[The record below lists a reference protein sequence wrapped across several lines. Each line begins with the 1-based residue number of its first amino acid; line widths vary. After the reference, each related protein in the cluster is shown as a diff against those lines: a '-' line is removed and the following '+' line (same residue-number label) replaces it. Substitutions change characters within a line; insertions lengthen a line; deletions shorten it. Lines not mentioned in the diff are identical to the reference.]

1 MRIDLSATTMLA
13 AGFLAAMLPLSAP
26 AQYKAPAAPI
36 QSSND
41 PNYNHGKGGGID
53 SYSTPAVIR
62 YVPGN
67 REELSTQVQD
77 RRIDMFM
84 GDWRESMPRVMHGS
98 MVARDILTHGDDFD
112 PREKGAVLQYLN
124 FETYATLA
132 PGASTPLDHLT
143 QQQEVYYVVGGTGT
157 LVAGGALAQ
166 LHKDVA
172 VLMPANLPF
181 TFNNTGTDPLVMYVL
196 NEPVPEGFKVND
208 QMLVINERE
217 AHVRTPAANDPN
229 PYIIPG
235 ASGHWAHVVRELFAK
250 RDGLA
255 TLDSVLSV
263 ELMPMTMG
271 EPHSHNP
278 GQEEIWTQLDGTSLA
293 FESWQLRIQVPGM
306 AYLIRP
312 DGISTHANINNGDT
326 TIKFLYNVEGPPKSL
341 YSDIGASKP

>member
-1 MRIDLSATTMLA
+1 MRICLSATTMLA
-13 AGFLAAMLPLSAP
+13 AGFVAAMLPLSAA

-41 PNYNHGKGGGID
+41 PGYNHGKGGGID
-53 SYSTPAVIR
+53 SYSTPAAIR
-62 YVPGN
+62 YVPGD
-67 REELSTQVQD
+67 RKVLSTDVQD

-84 GDWRESMPRVMHGS
+84 GGWRESMPRIMHGS
-98 MVARDILTHGDDFD
+98 MVARDILTKGDDFD
-112 PREKGAVLQYLN
+112 PREKAAVLQYLN
-124 FETYATLA
+124 FESYATLA
-132 PGASTPLDHLT
+132 PGASTPIDHLT
-143 QQQEVYYVVGGTGT
+143 QQQEVYYVVGGSGT
-157 LVAGGALAQ
+157 LLAGGALAQ

-181 TFNNTGTDPLVMYVL
+181 TFSNTGTDALTMYVL
-196 NEPVPEGFKVND
+196 NEPVPAGFKVGD

-229 PYIIPG
+229 PYILPG

-255 TLDSVLSV
+255 TMSSVLTV
-263 ELMPMTMG
+263 ELMPMTIG

-278 GQEEIWTQLDGTSLA
+278 GQEEIWTQLEGTSLA
-293 FESWQLRIQVPGM
+293 FESWQLRLQEPGM

-312 DGISTHANINNGDT
+312 DGVSTHANLNVGDT
-326 TIKFLYNVEGPPKSL
+326 TIKLLYNVEGPP
-341 YSDIGASKP
+341 AQ